1 MCEFKVFLDGEKVF
15 EDVVH
20 IKTTEGEVVL
30 GNILGEQRKFK
41 DCIIQEIDVASE
53 KLTLSS
59 TGSGIGHNTS
69 LEMESLEGTL
79 TKAARFHG
87 HLGPFLVVGV
97 RMGRLALEK
106 LNTKRACTR
115 THDQYNS
122 LLVVVETGSTPPIS
136 CMVDGIQWSTGCT
149 LGRGTIRIEDLG
161 RPAARFKTEGRELR
175 IALKNRI
182 LEKIE
187 NSLKLHP
194 SKFKDLNE
202 EIVSQKEDELFQI
215 N

>member
-15 EDVVH
+15 EEAVH
-20 IKTTEGEVVL
+20 VKATGGEVVL
-30 GNILGEQRKFK
+30 GNILGEQRRFK
-41 DCIIQEIDVASE
+41 DCSIQEINVASE
-53 KLTLSS
+53 KLTLTS
-59 TGSGIGHNTS
+59 TGSGIERNTN
-69 LEMESLEGTL
+69 LEIENLEETL
-79 TKAARFHG
+79 TKAAEFHG

-106 LNTKRACTR
+106 LNTKRAYTR
-115 THDQYNS
+115 THDQHNS
-122 LLVVVETGSTPPIS
+122 LSVVVETGSKPPTS
-136 CMVDGIQWSTGCT
+136 CIVDGIQWSTGCT
-149 LGRGTIRIEDLG
+149 LGRGTIGIEDLG
-161 RPAARFKTEGRELR
+161 RPAARFKTERQELR
-175 IALKNRI
+175 IVLRKEI

-202 EIVSQKEDELFQI
+202 EIVSLGEDELFWS